1 MWVCHQHKQ
10 ERTAGAV
17 AGFREDESGLETS
30 GTFHAPPGGDVS

>member
-17 AGFREDESGLETS
+17 AGFKDESGLETL
-30 GTFHAPPGGDVS
+30 GTSHAPPGGDVS